1 MIIMRRS
8 AVSLAIVAT
17 IVMLSL
23 SCNKYKEYSQKPELE
38 PLQQGLKTSMAV
50 GYCASVAASA
60 FEGKPLPGNV
70 TFNKNLGL
78 IYISFDQTHPLPF
91 NQNIGDIII
100 AGVWQQN
107 SGVISILF
115 ANFDL
120 LNYKTKIYGINT
132 VPVIDDPIKGITT
145 ILAKQDV
152 IISTGADTIL
162 DLSNMTNLLFNNEI
176 DRLNTTEPNDLNIA
190 VKQNVWFVNIDRAG
204 TYDNVLDDNFT
215 ITGGG
220 QIVELEGNTGG
231 ILYHAIINAK
241 VNYSVC
247 SNNPIS
253 GTAFTQNIKAGGEPS
268 IDLGNSL
275 LSFHNTCDGMA
286 HVDFSCG
293 KYITYNNKN
302 IALNLK

>member
-1 MIIMRRS
+1 MRRS
-8 AVSLAIVAT
+8 VAPLVIIVT
-17 IVMLSL
+17 VMMLSF
-23 SCNKYKEYSQKPELE
+23 SCRKYREYSQKPELE
-38 PLQQGLKTSMAV
+38 PLQHGLKTSMAV

-60 FEGKPLPGNV
+60 FEGKPLPANV
-70 TFNKNLGL
+70 TFDKNLGL
-78 IYISFDQTHPLPF
+78 IYIKFDQTHPLPF
-91 NQNIGDIII
+91 NQNIGDIVV
-100 AGVWQQN
+100 AGAWHQN

-120 LNYKTKIYGINT
+120 LSYKIKIYGINT

-152 IISTGADTIL
+152 IISSGADTIL
-162 DLSNMTNLLFNNEI
+162 DLSNMSSLLFNNEL
-176 DRLNTTEPNDLNIA
+176 DRLNTTEPNDVNIA

-204 TYDNVLDDNFT
+204 TYDNVYDDNFR

-220 QIVELEGNTGG
+220 QMVEMEGSSGG
-231 ILYHAIINAK
+231 ILYHAIIDAK
-241 VNYSVC
+241 YNYSVC
-247 SNNPIS
+247 PNNPTS
-253 GTAFTQNIKAGGEPS
+253 GIAFTQNLKAGGEPA

-275 LSFHNTCDGMA
+275 LSFHSACDGMA

-293 KYITYNNKN
+293 KYVTYNNKN